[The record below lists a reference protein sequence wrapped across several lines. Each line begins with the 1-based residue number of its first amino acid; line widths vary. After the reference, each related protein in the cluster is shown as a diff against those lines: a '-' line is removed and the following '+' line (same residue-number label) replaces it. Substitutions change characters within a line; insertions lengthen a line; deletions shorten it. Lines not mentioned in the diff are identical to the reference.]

1 MNNYSAFDRSSA
13 VVEDALRSMP
23 LTPVPRTLRA
33 RVMRRVR
40 SSAAP
45 HFVFP
50 WLEGALSLML
60 SALLTVLAYLL
71 ISVDP
76 VTVIRLEQNVRL
88 FLLFPANRAA
98 LAAAVPMLGMLGLF
112 LLLTVRL
119 VRPRHRAARRIAAA
133 R

>member
-23 LTPVPRTLRA
+23 LAPVPRTLRA